1 MNQTSHQQSTA
12 GSWHIEGINI
22 PTLVFT
28 DRVSL
33 IQVARRGLPGEVL
46 KQAVGILG
54 HREVFVRLLE
64 TTGGNLSRFY
74 RRKALSP
81 SQSEGILDI
90 LCVFAQAVSVFGDI
104 DRAGEWLET
113 AIPALGG
120 HSPLDM
126 CDTFAGRAMVQ
137 GALRKIEYGE
147 FA

>member
-81 SQSEGILDI
+81 SQSEGNPRHTVC
-90 LCVFAQAVSVFGDI
+90 LCPGCIGLRRYRQ
-104 DRAGEWLET
+104 
-113 AIPALGG
+113 GG
-120 HSPLDM
+120 
-126 CDTFAGRAMVQ
+126 
-137 GALRKIEYGE
+137 
-147 FA
+147 

>member
-1 MNQTSHQQSTA
+1 MNQTSHQSA
-12 GSWHIEGINI
+12 ARSRHIEGIDI
-22 PTLVFT
+22 PTTVFS
-28 DRVSL
+28 DQVSL
-33 IQVARRGLPGEVL
+33 IQAARRGLPGSVV

-64 TTGGNLSRFY
+64 TTGGNLNRFY

-81 SQSEGILDI
+81 SQSEGILDM
-90 LCVFAQAVSVFGDI
+90 LCVFAKAVSVFGDI

-120 HSPLDM
+120 HSPLEM